1 MTAALSLMLMS
12 IQAENSTD
20 FLLRLICPETFI
32 ADGVLG
38 GFCEVRQSK

>member
-20 FLLRLICPETFI
+20 FLLILNCPETFI

-38 GFCEVRQSK
+38 GFSEVRQSK